1 MEKLKKLNKENL
13 KIGFI
18 GQGWIGKNYADN
30 FEERGFN
37 AVRYSLE
44 KKYKGNGDKVDA
56 CDIVFIAVP
65 TPTTPKGFD
74 DSILIN
80 AIKKVSK
87 TPKIIVIKST
97 IIPGTTQKLQDMFKK
112 DGLVIL
118 HSPEFLTE
126 ATAKFD
132 ASHPKRNIIGVPE
145 GIDVDSLIKLVMS
158 ILPDAPYK
166 AIVPAKVAELVKYA
180 GNCWFY
186 FKVIYINLLY
196 DLANKL
202 GIDYEMVKEA
212 MSFDPRIGFSHLDP
226 IHHDGRGAG
235 GDCFIKDF
243 RVFSKI
249 YGNLLKED
257 FDGRMILEYMEQKN
271 IELLIKSNKSLDILS
286 GVYGKE
292 RVKCDFNNYK
302 KYGKRNSK

>member
-1 MEKLKKLNKENL
+1 MEKLKKLNKKEL

-18 GQGWIGKNYADN
+18 GQGWIGKNYADD
-30 FEERGFN
+30 FEERGFKV
-37 AVRYSLE
+37 VRYSLE
-44 KKYKGNGDKVDA
+44 KKYKGNGDKVNA

-74 DSILIN
+74 DSILIS
-80 AIKKVSK
+80 AIRKVNK

-97 IIPGTTQKLQDMFKK
+97 IIPGTTQRLQDIFKK

-145 GIDVDSLIKLVMS
+145 GIDVDPLIKLVMS
-158 ILPDAPYK
+158 ILPNAPYK
-166 AIVPAKVAELVKYA
+166 AIVPSRVAELIKYA

-202 GIDYEMVKEA
+202 DIDYEMVKEA
-212 MSFDPRIGFSHLDP
+212 MSFDPRIGFTHLDP
-226 IHHDGRGAG
+226 IHHGGRGAG

-243 RVFSKI
+243 ATFSKM
-249 YGNLLKED
+249 YEKLFTED
-257 FDGRMILEYMEQKN
+257 FEGRMILRFMENKN
-271 IELLIKSNKSLDILS
+271 ILLLKKSNKSLDILK
-286 GVYGKE
+286 GVY
-292 RVKCDFNNYK
+292 DFK
-302 KYGKRNSK
+302 KYGTEHNV